1 MEISQPI
8 QRLLGPSLSGRLLR
22 LAAIFLSLYALSLT
36 ISPAVRDRSFD
47 GLAELRW
54 MHWIGL
60 LAWLLAFLWLQ
71 RQLVE
76 ALPNHDRLLIP
87 LAALLSGWGLLTI
100 WRLTTRFGLRQS
112 LWVLTCAAL
121 FILALRAKD
130 NILELLRRYKYLWLS
145 VGFAITA
152 LTFFFGTNPSGVG
165 PDLWLGCCG
174 VYFQPSEPL
183 KLLLIIYLAAY
194 LADRQPLMSKL
205 LPLMAPTALMTGM
218 ALLLL
223 LAQRDLGTAWV
234 FIFIYTLLIY
244 AASGQRKVLVAS
256 LLMLVLALFAGYE
269 LFGLVHA
276 RVESWLNPWVDP
288 SGNSY
293 QIVQA
298 LLAVAHGG
306 MIGAGPGM
314 GSPGFVPVSHSDF
327 IYTSIVEETGVLGA
341 VALLSLIGFLTVRAL
356 RIGLHARDAYQRYLA
371 IGLAAYIGT
380 QSLLIIGGTIRL
392 LPLTGLPL
400 PLVSYGGSSMLTSFF
415 ALYLLVII
423 SHNSSD
429 HPPSPQ
435 AGRPILVIAGGLL
448 GAFALAAL
456 VTGWWGLVRGPDL
469 LPRTDN
475 ARRAISDRYVPRGAL
490 LAASGEVLNETVG
503 EPGAYARQYDY
514 PAFSSV
520 LGYSHPNYG
529 QVALENGL
537 DPILRGEEYQA
548 TWTLWINHL
557 LYGQPAPGLDVRLSL
572 DLDLQITASELLD
585 EQAGAILVMDNDSG
599 QILTMVSAPG
609 YDANTLSEHWDELLE
624 RSDLPLLNRASQ
636 GAYPPGTALGPLL
649 LARMRAEGE
658 LPPVPSDLTYTLGE
672 NSLSCALAP
681 SDPGQW
687 GAVIA
692 AGCPGAVAE
701 LGLAMGADELL
712 AFYRDLGLYN
722 APELRLPVYTP
733 EVPTSI
739 NRPGV
744 AAIGRNGLLVSPLQM
759 LRAVSALA
767 NFGRIPALQLALSV
781 EDNGEVREALEPVGT
796 SRGVLNGQQT
806 ATTVLSMAAE
816 LAGTWDYVTP
826 AFNEAGRGYTWYIGG
841 TLAPNEGPG
850 PNLTVLVLIETYD
863 VQAAQAL
870 GRTILQTAMQR

>member
-1 MEISQPI
+1 MEISRPI
-8 QRLLGPSLSGRLLR
+8 RRLLAPSASGRLLR
-22 LAAIFLSLYALSLT
+22 LAAVFMGLYALALT

-47 GLAELRW
+47 GLGELRW
-54 MHWIGL
+54 THWIGL

-71 RQLVE
+71 RNLSA
-76 ALPNHDRLLIP
+76 ALPNHDRLLFP
-87 LAALLSGWGLLTI
+87 LAAMLSGWGLLTI
-100 WRLTTRFGLRQS
+100 WRLTTVFGLRQS
-112 LWVLTCAAL
+112 LWVLICAAL
-121 FILALRAKD
+121 LIAALRAREQVLD
-130 NILELLRRYKYLWLS
+130 VLRRYKYLWLS
-145 VGFAITA
+145 AGFAITA
-152 LTFFFGTNPSGVG
+152 LTFFFGTNPSGIG

-205 LPLMAPTALMTGM
+205 LPLMAPTAVMTGM

-244 AASGQRKVLVAS
+244 AASGQRKVLLAS

-276 RVESWLNPWVDP
+276 RVESWLNPWLDP
-288 SGNSY
+288 SGSSY

-298 LLAVAHGG
+298 LLAVANGG

-341 VALLSLIGFLTVRAL
+341 VGLLALIAFLTVRAL

-415 ALYLLVII
+415 ALYLLAII

-429 HPPSPQ
+429 QAPSPQ

-456 VTGWWGLVRGPDL
+456 ATGWWGLVRGPDL
-469 LPRTDN
+469 LTRTDN
-475 ARRAISDRYVPRGAL
+475 ARRSISDRYVVRGAL
-490 LAASGEVLNETVG
+490 LSADGGVLSETVG
-503 EPGAYARQYDY
+503 AAGAYTRQYNY
-514 PAFSSV
+514 PVMSSV

-572 DLDLQITASELLD
+572 DVDLQLRAAQLLG
-585 EQAGAILVMDNDSG
+585 EQPGAILLLDNSNG
-599 QILTMVSAPG
+599 HLLTLASTPG
-609 YDANTLSEHWDELLE
+609 YDANTLSKAWDDLLA
-624 RSDLPLLNRASQ
+624 RRDLPLLNRASQ
-636 GAYPPGTALGPLL
+636 GAYPVGTSLGPLL
-649 LARMRAEGE
+649 LARLRAEGD
-658 LPPVPSDLTYTLGE
+658 LPAVPTELTYTLGE
-672 NSLSCALAP
+672 ATLHCAYSP
-681 SDPGQW
+681 SDPENW
-687 GAVIA
+687 DAVVA

-701 LGLAMGADELL
+701 LGLALGAEDLL
-712 AFYRDLGLYN
+712 SVYRDLGLY
-722 APELRLPVYTP
+722 ALPEIRLPAYAP
-733 EVPTSI
+733 AAPTSI
-739 NRPGV
+739 TRPGV
-744 AAIGRNGLLVSPLQM
+744 TAIGRSELLISPLQM
-759 LRAVSALA
+759 LRAASALS
-767 NFGRIPALQLALSV
+767 NGGRIPALQLALSV
-781 EDNGEVREALEPVGT
+781 EQDGVVRQDLEPVGT
-796 SRGVLNGQQT
+796 SYGVLNAQLVNSALGG
-806 ATTVLSMAAE
+806 LSGE
-816 LAGTWDYVTP
+816 LAGTWQLVTP
-826 AFNEAGRGYTWYIGG
+826 AFSQDGHGYTWFIGG
-841 TLAPNEGPG
+841 TLPSEGAPG
-850 PNLTVLVLIETYD
+850 PSLTVVVLLESYD
-863 VQAAQAL
+863 VALAEEIGQAFLLAAL
-870 GRTILQTAMQR
+870 QR

>member
-1 MEISQPI
+1 MDISQPI

-22 LAAIFLSLYALSLT
+22 LAALFLGLYALGLT
-36 ISPAVRDRSFD
+36 ISPTVRNRSFD
-47 GLAELRW
+47 GFGELRW
-54 MHWIGL
+54 LHWIGF

-71 RQLVE
+71 RSLRV
-76 ALPNHDRLLIP
+76 ALPNHDRMLIP
-87 LAALLSGWGLLTI
+87 LAGLLSGWGLLTI
-100 WRLTTRFGLRQS
+100 WRLTTLFGLRQS
-112 LWVLTCAAL
+112 AWVLICAAL
-121 FILALRAKD
+121 FILALRERDRVLDA
-130 NILELLRRYKYLWLS
+130 LRRYKYLWLS
-145 VGFAITA
+145 AGFAITA
-152 LTFFFGTNPSGVG
+152 LTFFFGTNPSGFG

-174 VYFQPSEPL
+174 LYFQPSEPL

-205 LPLMAPTALMTGM
+205 LPLMAPTALMTSM
-218 ALLLL
+218 ALVLL

-244 AASGQRKVLVAS
+244 AASGQRRVLLAS

-298 LLAVAHGG
+298 LLAVANGG

-314 GSPGFVPVSHSDF
+314 GNPGFVPVSHSDF

-341 VALLSLIGFLTVRAL
+341 VALLALIAFLAVRAL

-415 ALYLLVII
+415 ALYLLAII

-469 LPRTDN
+469 LTRTDN
-475 ARRAISDRYVPRGAL
+475 ARRSFSDRYVPRGAL
-490 LAASGEVLNETVG
+490 LAVGGEVLNETVG
-503 EPGAYARQYDY
+503 DPGEYRRQYDY
-514 PAFSSV
+514 PAFSTV

-537 DPILRGEEYQA
+537 DPVLRGEEYQA
-548 TWTLWINHL
+548 TWTLWINHM

-572 DLDLQITASELLD
+572 DVDLQLAATELLGD
-585 EQAGAILVMDNDSG
+585 QPGAAMVLDNASG
-599 QILTMVSAPG
+599 HLLTMVSAPG
-609 YDANTLSEHWDELLE
+609 YDANTLDEDWDELLA

-649 LARMRAEGE
+649 LARLRAESGLPALPAE
-658 LPPVPSDLTYTLGE
+658 LSYTLGD
-672 NSLSCALAP
+672 NTLTCARTP
-681 SDPGQW
+681 SDPDSW
-687 GAVIA
+687 NAVVA

-701 LGLAMGADELL
+701 LGLALGSDNLL
-712 AFYRDLGLYN
+712 SFYRDLGLYSL
-722 APELRLPVYTP
+722 PELR
-733 EVPTSI
+733 VPGYAQEAPPSI
-739 NRPGV
+739 TRPG
-744 AAIGRNGLLVSPLQM
+744 ATAIGRSSLLVSPLHM
-759 LRAVSALA
+759 LRAAAALSNA
-767 NFGRIPALQLALSV
+767 GRIPALQLALSV
-781 EDNGEVREALEPVGT
+781 EDDGELVQALEPLGT
-796 SRGVLNGQQT
+796 AYAVLNTQAVSNTLVDFAGD
-806 ATTVLSMAAE
+806 
-816 LAGTWDYVTP
+816 LAGTWSLVVP
-826 AFNEAGRGYTWYIGG
+826 AFSEEGHRYTWFIGG
-841 TLAPNEGPG
+841 TLAANDSQIPS
-850 PNLTVLVLIETYD
+850 LTVVVLLESYD
-863 VQAAQAL
+863 LAGAQSIGQQLLLAAM
-870 GRTILQTAMQR
+870 RR